1 MTGLER
7 LTRLLNRLLV
17 FVGGSFLVGMI
28 VLTCA
33 NIASRT
39 VWQPI
44 RGTFE
49 LMGYFGAVVTALA
62 LAYTQLNR
70 GHIAVNVLIHRFSK
84 KTQRRL
90 NAFNNTVCAVFFT
103 MVAWQVG
110 LKAHS
115 FMKTGEVSETLRV
128 IFYPF
133 TYLVAA
139 GCAVMALVFL
149 TDLVQAV
156 RARNGAA
163 K

>member
-7 LTRLLNRLLV
+7 LTHLLNRLLV
-17 FVGGSFLVGMI
+17 FVGGVFLIGMI

-39 VWQPI
+39 VWEPI

-90 NAFNNTVCAVFFT
+90 NGFNNAVCSLFFA
-103 MVAWQVG
+103 MIAWQIA
-110 LKAHS
+110 LKAHG
-115 FMKTGEVSETLRV
+115 FVKTGEVSETLRV

-139 GCAVMALVFL
+139 GCAVLALVFL
-149 TDLVQAV
+149 LDLVKT
-156 RARNGAA
+156 ARTR
-163 K
+163 KEVTK

>member
-1 MTGLER
+1 
-7 LTRLLNRLLV
+7 
-17 FVGGSFLVGMI
+17 MI

-33 NIASRT
+33 NITSRA
-39 VWQPI
+39 VWEPI
-44 RGTFE
+44 LGTFE
-49 LMGYFGAVVTALA
+49 LMGYFGAVVTASA

-90 NAFNNTVCAVFFT
+90 TAFNNAVCTVFFA
-103 MVAWQVG
+103 MIAWQMA
-110 LKAHS
+110 LKAHGL
-115 FMKTGEVSETLRV
+115 MKTGEVSETLRV

-156 RARNGAA
+156 RTRNGAA

>member
-1 MTGLER
+1 MTILNR
-7 LTRLLNRLLV
+7 VTHLLNRLLV
-17 FVGGSFLVGMI
+17 FFGGLFLVGMI

-33 NIASRT
+33 NITSRA
-39 VWQPI
+39 VWEPI
-44 RGTFE
+44 LGTFE
-49 LMGYFGAVVTALA
+49 LMGYFGAVVTASA

-90 NAFNNTVCAVFFT
+90 NAFNNAVCTVFFA
-103 MVAWQVG
+103 MIAWQMA
-110 LKAHS
+110 LKAHG

-156 RARNGAA
+156 RTRNGAA

>member
-7 LTRLLNRLLV
+7 LTHLLNRLLV
-17 FVGGSFLVGMI
+17 FVGGLFLVGMI

-33 NIASRT
+33 NIASRA
-39 VWQPI
+39 VWEPI

-70 GHIAVNVLIHRFSK
+70 GHIAVNVLIQRFSK

-90 NAFNNTVCAVFFT
+90 TSFNNAVCMIFFT
-103 MVAWQVG
+103 MVTWQIA
-110 LKAHS
+110 LKAHG

-133 TYLVAA
+133 TYMVAA
-139 GCAVMALVFL
+139 GCGVLALVFL
-149 TDLVQAV
+149 LDLAK
-156 RARNGAA
+156 AALTRNGEA

>member
-28 VLTCA
+28 LLTCA

-62 LAYTQLNR
+62 LAYTLYGSPEVRLSGSLSNVS
-70 GHIAVNVLIHRFSK
+70 AV
-84 KTQRRL
+84 
-90 NAFNNTVCAVFFT
+90 
-103 MVAWQVG
+103 
-110 LKAHS
+110 
-115 FMKTGEVSETLRV
+115 
-128 IFYPF
+128 
-133 TYLVAA
+133 
-139 GCAVMALVFL
+139 
-149 TDLVQAV
+149 
-156 RARNGAA
+156 
-163 K
+163 

>member
-17 FVGGSFLVGMI
+17 FVGGVFLVGMI

-39 VWQPI
+39 VWEPI

-84 KTQRRL
+84 KTQWRL
-90 NAFNNTVCAVFFT
+90 NAFNNAVCTVFFT
-103 MVAWQVG
+103 VVAWQVG
-110 LKAHS
+110 LKAHG

-133 TYLVAA
+133 TYMVAA

-149 TDLVQAV
+149 VDLLQA
-156 RARNGAA
+156 AQTRNGAA

>member
-17 FVGGSFLVGMI
+17 FMGGVFLVGMI

-39 VWQPI
+39 VWEPI

-49 LMGYFGAVVTALA
+49 LMGYFGAVVTAMA
-62 LAYTQLNR
+62 LAFTQLNR

-90 NAFNNTVCAVFFT
+90 NAFNNAVCAVFFT

-110 LKAHS
+110 LKAHR

-149 TDLVQAV
+149 VDLVQAV
-156 RARNGAA
+156 RTRNGAA
-163 K
+163 Q

>member
-1 MTGLER
+1 MTILNR
-7 LTRLLNRLLV
+7 VTHILNRLLV
-17 FVGGSFLVGMI
+17 FCGGLFLVGMI

-33 NIASRT
+33 NITSRA
-39 VWQPI
+39 VWEPI
-44 RGTFE
+44 LGTFE
-49 LMGYFGAVVTALA
+49 LMGYFGAVVTASA

-90 NAFNNTVCAVFFT
+90 NAFNNAVCTVFFA
-103 MVAWQVG
+103 MIAWQMA
-110 LKAHS
+110 LKAHG

-156 RARNGAA
+156 RTRNGAA